1 MPNKQIRTNDNF
13 LQRDFE
19 GTNNKRQ
26 SANNKI
32 SGNNNVVSFEN
43 NMVAGDRNSA
53 AGKTI
58 ILGDNNLVGNP
69 SRVAV
74 IGRDNI
80 LTSVDGMIIGA
91 SNSITTPVK
100 NLYLFGVDGLSM
112 TQSVNNVWI
121 FGNPPLGTYSIGTQS
136 FQNTLIAPTQS
147 GIYFY
152 QNVFLGPGV
161 NIFNNNGSTLNQNL
175 NSVLTVGNTTG
186 GEDIEVT
193 TGDLIK
199 GQSQGVIN
207 FDLGSRFILS
217 YDTSYA
223 NSIVITSDTISIGS
237 AEADI
242 EGQKFSEALIQTVG
256 AAVGGT
262 GFFNGAPVQNNLTLN
277 KVNSFRFY
285 VNGINT
291 TATLGYYGELKVA
304 YRVDGVGNITQIGAV
319 DLYEVSEFT
328 TVTIGVNNFAA
339 QFDFEC
345 TGEAG
350 ETINFNVKWVK
361 IQ

>member
-80 LTSVDGMIIGA
+80 LTSTEGMIIGA
-91 SNSITTPVK
+91 SNSLSAPLK
-100 NLYLFGVDGLSM
+100 NFYLFGVDGLTM
-112 TQSVNNVWI
+112 TQSVSNVWI
-121 FGNPPLGTYSIGTQS
+121 FGNPTLGTYSIGTQS

-147 GIYFY
+147 GIYAN
-152 QNVFLGPGV
+152 QNIFLGPSV
-161 NIFNNNGSTLNQNL
+161 NIFDVNGVPISGGSQNL
-175 NSVLTVGNTTG
+175 NQVLTVGNTTG

-193 TGDLIK
+193 SGDLIL
-199 GQSQGVIN
+199 GQNQGLID
-207 FDLGSRFILS
+207 FDFTGRFVLAFDTSILS
-217 YDTSYA
+217 YIAIDVNNITISSDFFQVITANEEDFTFNDYAFKEINIGDWDMDTNGNVNINHGLSAIEYKTIRNIQVTIRDDNDDDYFDLSQDTGNAGIVNGGIAQWNNTTINLVRRTGGQFDGALFDATSY
-223 NSIVITSDTISIGS
+223 NRGWI
-237 AEADI
+237 
-242 EGQKFSEALIQTVG
+242 
-256 AAVGGT
+256 
-262 GFFNGAPVQNNLTLN
+262 
-277 KVNSFRFY
+277 RFQY
-285 VNGINT
+285 
-291 TATLGYYGELKVA
+291 KP
-304 YRVDGVGNITQIGAV
+304 
-319 DLYEVSEFT
+319 S
-328 TVTIGVNNFAA
+328 
-339 QFDFEC
+339 
-345 TGEAG
+345 
-350 ETINFNVKWVK
+350 
-361 IQ
+361 